1 MQQVIRPARGISGA
15 LMVPGDKSISHRY
28 AMLAAIAEGQT
39 KIRNYSSGADC
50 HSTLAVLEALG
61 VKLLREDRDITIEG
75 VGLRGFKPPSR
86 DLDCGNSGST
96 IRMMSGILAGQPFK
110 SRLTGDE
117 SLSRRPMKR
126 IMAPLRQM
134 GASVEA
140 REDNFT
146 PLVIRGG
153 ELRPLDYTPPV
164 ASAQVKTCVLLA
176 GLYARGE
183 TVFREAVRT
192 RDHTELALREFGA
205 EIRVA
210 PGLVAV
216 TGPAVLKG
224 GELRVPGD
232 ISSAAFF
239 LVAALLFPDSRLT
252 IAGVGMN
259 PTRSLLLDFLTAM
272 GARFKILQIGESG
285 GELLGDLQIRGGPV
299 RGGEIKGAVTAALID
314 EIPAL
319 SILGAISENGLRVR
333 DAQELRV
340 KETDRIRAI
349 VENLRRMG
357 VRAEEREDG
366 LEIPG
371 RQQFQGAAVDSFGD
385 HRIAM
390 AFAVAGLAARGETI
404 VEGAEAAS
412 VSFPEFFD
420 TLRLITQ

>member
-1 MQQVIRPARGISGA
+1 MRQVIRPARGVSGA

-28 AMLAAIAEGQT
+28 AMLAAIAEGRS
-39 KIRNYSSGADC
+39 KISNYSSGADC
-50 HSTLAVLEALG
+50 HSTLAVLESLG
-61 VKLLREDRDITIEG
+61 VQVLREGRDITIEG
-75 VGLRGFKPPSR
+75 VGLRGLKPPAG

-96 IRMMSGILAGQPFK
+96 IRMISGILAGQGFA

-117 SLSRRPMKR
+117 SLSRRPMQR
-126 IMAPLRQM
+126 IMEPLRLM
-134 GASVEA
+134 GASIEA
-140 REDNFT
+140 REGGFA
-146 PLVIRGG
+146 PLLVRGG
-153 ELRPLDYTPPV
+153 ELQPLDYTPPV

-176 GLYARGE
+176 GLYAAGE
-183 TVFREAVRT
+183 TIVREAVRT

-205 EIRVA
+205 EIRVE
-210 PGLVAV
+210 PGLAAV
-216 TGPAVLKG
+216 KGPAVLQG
-224 GELRVPGD
+224 RELRVPGD

-239 LVAALLFPDSRLT
+239 LVAALLFPDSSLT

-259 PTRSLLLDFLTAM
+259 PTRSLLLDFLTSM

-299 RGGEIKGAVTAALID
+299 RGGEIKGALTAALID

-319 SILGAISENGLRVR
+319 SILGAVSENGLRVR
-333 DAQELRV
+333 DARELRV

-357 VRAEEREDG
+357 VEAEEREDG

-371 RQQFQGAAVDSFGD
+371 RQTLRGATVDSFGD

-390 AFAVAGLAARGETI
+390 AFAVAGLAAAGETI

-420 TLRLITQ
+420 TLRQVTD